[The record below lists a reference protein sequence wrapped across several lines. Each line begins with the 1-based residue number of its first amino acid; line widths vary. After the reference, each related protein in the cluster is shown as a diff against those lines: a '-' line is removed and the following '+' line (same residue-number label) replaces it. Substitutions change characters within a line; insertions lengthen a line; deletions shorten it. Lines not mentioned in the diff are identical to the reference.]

1 MDNVEGWLHSQTIII
16 VDRAI
21 IALEDLE
28 MKRQNAYK
36 MIGQVS
42 DITARELEIESH
54 NPHPPHFPGLL

>member
-1 MDNVEGWLHSQTIII
+1 

-54 NPHPPHFPGLL
+54 NTHPPHFPGLL